1 MKNLCLNCFRNLS
14 VDSRFKIYEF
24 IKNNKNV
31 CVTHI
36 IEQVNLKQ
44 PTVSYHLTEMQNSGL
59 IKKIHKGNKV
69 YLKINK
75 ICPHD
80 DHKCLV
86 H

>member
-1 MKNLCLNCFRNLS
+1 MT
-14 VDSRFKIYEF
+14 D
-24 IKNNKNV
+24 
-31 CVTHI
+31 I